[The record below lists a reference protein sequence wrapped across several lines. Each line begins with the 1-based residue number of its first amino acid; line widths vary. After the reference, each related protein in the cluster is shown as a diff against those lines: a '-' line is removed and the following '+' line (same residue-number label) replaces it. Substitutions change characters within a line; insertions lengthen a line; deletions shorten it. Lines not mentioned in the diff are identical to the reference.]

1 VRLVLVVDFLVEVSV
16 VLYENTRHNRPTAT
30 INTRPATIPVYPQ
43 IPQSDMLLP
52 PFLWG
57 RVSKPSARR
66 PYANSVV
73 MMRSLPPTRSLGVEV
88 HPCLVQSATRGLLT
102 PRDNRAIAFSGR
114 LR

>member
-1 VRLVLVVDFLVEVSV
+1 VRLVLVVDFFVEVSV

-43 IPQSDMLLP
+43 NPRSDMLLP

-73 MMRSLPPTRSLGVEV
+73 MMRSLPPARSLGWRDTTALYNPPPEE
-88 HPCLVQSATRGLLT
+88 CTTRAKT
-102 PRDNRAIAFSGR
+102 AP
-114 LR
+114 